1 MAEGELNNNNLS
13 HIFLMVEEQ
22 RVAQEGLGLAVGRCL
37 KLFYGNDG
45 VVRPWDPERI

>member
-1 MAEGELNNNNLS
+1 MIVDNVLWNWLA
-13 HIFLMVEEQ
+13 MTVEDQ
-22 RVAQEGLGLAVGRCL
+22 LAAQEGLGLAVGRCL